1 MRIVLIGFGVVGQAL
16 ATMLHAQ
23 RQALER
29 RLGAEARLVAVCDSR
44 GCALAP
50 AGLDA
55 PTLLEAKAEKKSVG
69 DIPGVGQRIDT
80 MRVVLRTAADVV
92 VQTSP
97 SDLKHPRP
105 ALDHLLGAMRAGK
118 HAVSVNKAPLAV
130 AMPALLESARYN
142 RVSLAYSGT
151 VGAATPVLALAAR
164 LATGDTITGIR
175 AIINGTT
182 NFILSRMAECDE
194 PFEAAL
200 AHAVKL
206 GYAETDPSNDIDG
219 IDTAMKLVILANHAG
234 GVGKGC
240 SYSDVSV
247 QGIRGLPIER
257 VREARGRGKVIKL
270 IASISERGLLVAPT
284 ELDVDSPLNVPRN
297 MNAVTFSMHNAGDV
311 TLVGRGAG
319 GAETATAIVR
329 DLIEIGTR

>member
-1 MRIVLIGFGVVGQAL
+1 
-16 ATMLHAQ
+16 MLHAQ
-23 RQALER
+23 RQGLER

-44 GCALAP
+44 GCELAP

-69 DIPGVGQRIDT
+69 DIPGVGHRIDT
-80 MRVVLRTAADVV
+80 MRVVVRTAADAV

-105 ALDHLLGAMRAGK
+105 ALDLDHLLGAMRAGK
-118 HAVSVNKAPLAV
+118 HAVSVNMAPLTV

-151 VGAATPVLALAAR
+151 VGAATPVLSLAAR
-164 LATGDTITGIR
+164 LATGDRITGIR
-175 AIINGTT
+175 AIIKGTT
-182 NFILSRMAECDE
+182 NFILSRMAECDQ
-194 PFEAAL
+194 PFDVAL

-206 GYAETDPSNDIDG
+206 GYAEADPGNDIDG

-240 SYSDVSV
+240 SYGDVSV
-247 QGIRGLPIER
+247 QGIRGLPVER
-257 VREARGRGKVIKL
+257 VREARARGKVIKL
-270 IASISERGLLVAPT
+270 IGSISEQGLWVAPA
-284 ELDVDSPLNVPRN
+284 EVDVDSPLNVPRN

-311 TLVGRGAG
+311 SVVGRGAG

-329 DLIEIGTR
+329 DLIEIGT